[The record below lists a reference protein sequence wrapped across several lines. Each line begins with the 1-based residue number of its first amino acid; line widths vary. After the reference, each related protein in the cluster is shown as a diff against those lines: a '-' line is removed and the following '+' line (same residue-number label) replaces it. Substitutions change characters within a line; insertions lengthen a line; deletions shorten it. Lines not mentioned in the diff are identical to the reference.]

1 MVVRPPRR
9 SRARYSITT
18 WLENAPPRRQWRQ
31 SMPQSSNWFM
41 RRLGHLDGILLTLVL
56 LLLGIS
62 LAVVAS
68 ASGQSS
74 ARISGHLVN
83 IGLALG
89 VMVVMANVPP
99 HILSKVGLPLY
110 VTGVVMLIGVALF
123 GEIRNGS
130 RRWLNLGFMA
140 FQPSELLKLALPLM
154 LAWYFQHN
162 EAVLRTKH
170 FLVSGVLLLLPFLLI
185 LRQPD
190 LGTAMMLGASGFY
203 LLFFAGL
210 PWKVIFGGAA
220 LGAASLPVAW
230 GLLHDYQQRRVLTL
244 LDPTSDPLGAGY
256 HIIQSTIA
264 IGSGG
269 LFGKGWTQGTQN
281 QLDFVPERTTDFVF
295 AVFGEEFGY
304 VGVIILVVL
313 YLAIVARGLTIAAR
327 APSLFGRL
335 MAATISLNLFTYAFV
350 NMGLVSGILP
360 VVGVPLPLMSYGGTA
375 FITLLLGVGIV
386 MSVATHR
393 QLNKS

>member
-1 MVVRPPRR
+1 MQRN
-9 SRARYSITT
+9 SHG
-18 WLENAPPRRQWRQ
+18 LL
-31 SMPQSSNWFM
+31 
-41 RRLGHLDGILLTLVL
+41 RRLGHLDGILLTLVV

-68 ASGQSS
+68 ASGQST
-74 ARISGHLVN
+74 ARISGHLIN
-83 IGLALG
+83 MGLALL

-99 HILSKVGLPLY
+99 HLLSKVGPLLY
-110 VTGVVMLIGVALF
+110 VAGLVLLVGVALF
-123 GEIRNGS
+123 GEVRNGA
-130 RRWLNLGFMA
+130 RRWLDLGFMA

-154 LAWYFQHN
+154 LAWYFQRN
-162 EAVLRTKH
+162 ETVLRAKH
-170 FLVSGVLLLLPFLLI
+170 YLVGGVMLLVPFLLI

-190 LGTAMMLGASGFY
+190 LGTALMIGASGFY

-210 PWKVIFGGAA
+210 PWKVILGGGA
-220 LGAASLPVAW
+220 LGAGSLPLVW
-230 GLLHDYQQRRVLTL
+230 GLMHDYQQRRVLTL
-244 LDPTSDPLGAGY
+244 LDPSADPLGDGY

-269 LFGKGWTQGTQN
+269 LFGKGWMHGTQN
-281 QLDFVPERTTDFVF
+281 QLDFIPERTTDFIY

-304 VGVIILVVL
+304 LGAVLLIAL
-313 YLAIVARGLTIAAR
+313 YLAIVARGLIIAAR
-327 APSLFGRL
+327 APTLFGRL
-335 MAATISLNLFTYAFV
+335 MAATLSLNLFTYVFV
-350 NMGLVSGILP
+350 NIGMVSGILP

-375 FITLLLGVGIV
+375 LVTVLLGVGIL

>member
-1 MVVRPPRR
+1 MPRT
-9 SRARYSITT
+9 SH
-18 WLENAPPRRQWRQ
+18 
-31 SMPQSSNWFM
+31 WFLSGL
-41 RRLGHLDGILLTLVL
+41 RHVDGILLTLVVL
-56 LLLGIS
+56 VLGIS
-62 LAVVAS
+62 LAVVTS
-68 ASGQSS
+68 ASGQSA

-89 VMVVMANVPP
+89 VMVMIANVPP
-99 HILSKVGLPLY
+99 HLLSKVGPPLY
-110 VTGVVMLIGVALF
+110 VAGVVLLVGVALF
-123 GEIRNGS
+123 GEIRNGA
-130 RRWLNLGFMA
+130 RRWLNLGFA

-154 LAWYFQHN
+154 LAWYFHRN
-162 EAVLRTKH
+162 EAVLRAKH
-170 FLVSGVLLLLPFLLI
+170 YLVGGALLLVPFLLI

-210 PWKVIFGGAA
+210 PWKVILGGAT
-220 LGAASLPVAW
+220 LGAASLPVVW
-230 GLLHDYQQRRVLTL
+230 GLMHDYQQRRVLML
-244 LDPTSDPLGAGY
+244 LDPSSDPLGAGY

-269 LFGKGWTQGTQN
+269 LFGKGWMQGTQN
-281 QLDFVPERTTDFVF
+281 QLDFIPERTTDFIY

-304 VGVIILVVL
+304 AGAILLVGL
-313 YLAIVARGLTIAAR
+313 YLAIVARGLVIAAR
-327 APSLFGRL
+327 APTLFGRL
-335 MAATISLNLFTYAFV
+335 MAATLSLNLFTYVFV
-350 NMGLVSGILP
+350 NMGMVSGILP

-375 FITLLLGVGIV
+375 LVTLLLGVGIL

>member
-1 MVVRPPRR
+1 MV
-9 SRARYSITT
+9 AQT
-18 WLENAPPRRQWRQ
+18 
-31 SMPQSSNWFM
+31 SSWIV

-56 LLLGIS
+56 LLLGVS

-68 ASGQSS
+68 ASGQSP
-74 ARISGHLVN
+74 ARISGHLIN

-99 HILSKVGLPLY
+99 HLLSKVGPPLY
-110 VTGVVMLIGVALF
+110 AAGLVLLIGVALF

-130 RRWLNLGFMA
+130 RRWLNLGFTA

-154 LAWYFQHN
+154 MAWYFQRN
-162 EAVLRTKH
+162 EGVLRTRH
-170 FLVSGVLLLLPFLLI
+170 FLVGGALLLVPFLLI

-190 LGTAMMLGASGFY
+190 LGTAMMIGASGFY

-210 PWKVIFGGAA
+210 PWKVILGGAT
-220 LGAASLPVAW
+220 LGAASLPVVW
-230 GLLHDYQQRRVLTL
+230 GLMHDYQQRRVLTL
-244 LDPTSDPLGAGY
+244 LDPTSDPLGDGY

-269 LFGKGWTQGTQN
+269 LFGKGWMQGTQN
-281 QLDFVPERTTDFVF
+281 KLDFIPERTTDFIF

-304 VGVIILVVL
+304 LGVIFLVGL
-313 YLAIVARGLTIAAR
+313 YVAIVARGLVIAAR
-327 APSLFGRL
+327 APTLFGRL
-335 MAATISLNLFTYAFV
+335 MAATLSLNLFTYMFV
-350 NMGLVSGILP
+350 NMGMVSGILP

-375 FITLLLGVGIV
+375 LVTLLLGVGIL
-386 MSVATHR
+386 MSVASYR
-393 QLNKS
+393 QLNKT

>member
-1 MVVRPPRR
+1 MPRTSHWILR
-9 SRARYSITT
+9 KLS
-18 WLENAPPRRQWRQ
+18 
-31 SMPQSSNWFM
+31 
-41 RRLGHLDGILLTLVL
+41 HLDGLLLTLVL

-68 ASGQSS
+68 ASGQSP

-83 IGLALG
+83 IGLALA

-99 HILSKVGLPLY
+99 HLLSKVGPPLY
-110 VTGVVMLIGVALF
+110 VAGVVLLIGVALF
-123 GEIRNGS
+123 GEVRNGA
-130 RRWLNLGFMA
+130 RRWLNLGFA

-154 LAWYFQHN
+154 MAWYFQRN

-170 FLVSGVLLLLPFLLI
+170 FLVGGVLLLVPFVLI

-190 LGTAMMLGASGFY
+190 LGTALMIGASGFY

-210 PWKVIFGGAA
+210 SWKLILGGAS
-220 LGAASLPVAW
+220 LGVASLPVVW
-230 GLLHDYQQRRVLTL
+230 GLLHDYQQRRILTL
-244 LDPTSDPLGAGY
+244 LDPSSDPLGAGY

-269 LFGKGWTQGTQN
+269 LFGKGWMEGTQN
-281 QLDFVPERTTDFVF
+281 QLDFIPERTTDFIF

-304 VGVIILVVL
+304 VGSILLVGL
-313 YLAIVARGLTIAAR
+313 YLAIVARGLVIAAR
-327 APSLFGRL
+327 APTLFGRL
-335 MAATISLNLFTYAFV
+335 MAATLSLNLFTYVFV
-350 NMGLVSGILP
+350 NMGMVSGILP

-375 FITLLLGVGIV
+375 LITLLLGTGIL

-393 QLNKS
+393 RLNKS

>member
-1 MVVRPPRR
+1 
-9 SRARYSITT
+9 
-18 WLENAPPRRQWRQ
+18 
-31 SMPQSSNWFM
+31 MPQSRHWIV
-41 RRLGHLDGILLTLVL
+41 RRLSHLDGILLALVL

-68 ASGQSS
+68 ASGQSP

-83 IGLALG
+83 MGLALS

-99 HILSKVGLPLY
+99 HLLSKVGPPLY
-110 VTGVVMLIGVALF
+110 AAGVVLLIGVALF

-130 RRWLNLGFMA
+130 RRWLNLGVMA

-154 LAWYFQHN
+154 LAWYFQRN
-162 EAVLRTKH
+162 EAVLRARH
-170 FLVSGVLLLLPFLLI
+170 FMIGGVMLLVPFLLI

-190 LGTAMMLGASGFY
+190 LGTALMLGVSGFY

-210 PWKVIFGGAA
+210 PWKVILGGAV

-230 GLLHDYQQRRVLTL
+230 GLMHDYQQKRVLML
-244 LDPTSDPLGAGY
+244 LDPASDPLGAGY

-269 LFGKGWTQGTQN
+269 LFGKGWMQGTQN
-281 QLDFVPERTTDFVF
+281 QLDFIPERTTDFIY

-304 VGVIILVVL
+304 VGTVLLVCL
-313 YLAIVARGLTIAAR
+313 YLAIIARGLVIAAR
-327 APSLFGRL
+327 APTQFGRL
-335 MAATISLNLFTYAFV
+335 MAATLSLNLFTYVFV
-350 NMGLVSGILP
+350 NMGMVSGILP

-375 FITLLLGVGIV
+375 LITLLLGMGIL

-393 QLNKS
+393 QLNKT

>member
-1 MVVRPPRR
+1 
-9 SRARYSITT
+9 
-18 WLENAPPRRQWRQ
+18 
-31 SMPQSSNWFM
+31 M
-41 RRLGHLDGILLTLVL
+41 RRLGHLDGILLALVV

-68 ASGQSS
+68 ASGQSP
-74 ARISGHLVN
+74 ARISGHLIN

-99 HILSKVGLPLY
+99 HLLSKVGLPLY
-110 VTGVVMLIGVALF
+110 VAGVALF

-154 LAWYFQHN
+154 LAWYFQRN
-162 EAVLRTKH
+162 EAALRAKN
-170 FLVSGVLLLLPFLLI
+170 FLVAGALLLVPFLLI

-210 PWKVIFGGAA
+210 PWKVILGGAT
-220 LGAASLPVAW
+220 LGAASLPVVW
-230 GLLHDYQQRRVLTL
+230 GLMHDYQQRRVLTL
-244 LDPTSDPLGAGY
+244 LDPTSDPLGDGY

-269 LFGKGWTQGTQN
+269 LFGKGWMQGTQN
-281 QLDFVPERTTDFVF
+281 QLDFIPERTTDFIY

-304 VGVIILVVL
+304 VGAILLVAL
-313 YLAIVARGLTIAAR
+313 YLAVVARGLVIAAR
-327 APSLFGRL
+327 APTLFGRL
-335 MAATISLNLFTYAFV
+335 MAATVSLNLFTYVFI
-350 NMGLVSGILP
+350 NMGMVSGILP

-375 FITLLLGVGIV
+375 LVTLLLGMGIL

>member
-1 MVVRPPRR
+1 MAQ
-9 SRARYSITT
+9 SR
-18 WLENAPPRRQWRQ
+18 
-31 SMPQSSNWFM
+31 NWVL
-41 RRLGHLDGILLTLVL
+41 RGLGHLDGILLTLVL
-56 LLLGIS
+56 LLLGVS

-68 ASGQSS
+68 ASGQSP
-74 ARISGHLVN
+74 ARISGHLIN

-99 HILSKVGLPLY
+99 HLLSKVGLPLY
-110 VTGVVMLIGVALF
+110 VAGVVLLIGVALF

-154 LAWYFQHN
+154 LAWYFQRN
-162 EAVLRTKH
+162 EAVLRAKH
-170 FLVSGVLLLLPFLLI
+170 YLVGGALLLLPFVLI

-190 LGTAMMLGASGFY
+190 LGTALMIGASGFY

-220 LGAASLPVAW
+220 LGGASLPVVW

-244 LDPTSDPLGAGY
+244 LDPTSDPLGDGY

-269 LFGKGWTQGTQN
+269 LFGKGWTHGTQN

-304 VGVIILVVL
+304 VGVIFLVGL
-313 YLAIVARGLTIAAR
+313 YLAIVARGFAIAAR
-327 APSLFGRL
+327 APTLFGRL
-335 MAATISLNLFTYAFV
+335 MAATLSLNLFTYVFV
-350 NMGLVSGILP
+350 NMGMVSGILP

-375 FITLLLGVGIV
+375 LITLLLGVGIL

-393 QLNKS
+393 QLNKT

>member
-1 MVVRPPRR
+1 MPRN
-9 SRARYSITT
+9 SHWI
-18 WLENAPPRRQWRQ
+18 L
-31 SMPQSSNWFM
+31 
-41 RRLGHLDGILLTLVL
+41 RRLSHVDGILLTLVVM
-56 LLLGIS
+56 LLGIS

-68 ASGQSS
+68 ASGQSPG
-74 ARISGHLVN
+74 RISGHLIN
-83 IGLALG
+83 MGLALA

-99 HILSKVGLPLY
+99 HLLSKVGPPLY
-110 VTGVVMLIGVALF
+110 VAGVVLLIGVALF

-154 LAWYFQHN
+154 LAWYFQRN
-162 EAVLRTKH
+162 ETVLRTKH
-170 FLVSGVLLLLPFLLI
+170 YLVGGVMMLVPFLLI

-190 LGTAMMLGASGFY
+190 LGTALMIGASGFY

-210 PWKVIFGGAA
+210 PWKVMLGGGVI
-220 LGAASLPVAW
+220 GAASLPLVW
-230 GLLHDYQQRRVLTL
+230 GLMHDYQQRRVLTL
-244 LDPTSDPLGAGY
+244 LDPTANPLGDGY

-269 LFGKGWTQGTQN
+269 LFGKGWMQGTQS
-281 QLDFVPERTTDFVF
+281 QLDFIPERTTDFIF

-304 VGVIILVVL
+304 LGTILLVAL
-313 YLAIVARGLTIAAR
+313 YLAIVVRGLTIAAH
-327 APSLFGRL
+327 APTLFGRL
-335 MAATISLNLFTYAFV
+335 MAATLSLNLFTYAFI
-350 NMGLVSGILP
+350 NMGMVSGILP

-375 FITLLLGVGIV
+375 LVTLLLGVGIL

>member
-1 MVVRPPRR
+1 MPPRN
-9 SRARYSITT
+9 SHWIV
-18 WLENAPPRRQWRQ
+18 
-31 SMPQSSNWFM
+31 

-56 LLLGIS
+56 LLLGVS

-68 ASGQSS
+68 ASGQSP
-74 ARISGHLVN
+74 ARISGHLIN
-83 IGLALG
+83 IGLALS

-99 HILSKVGLPLY
+99 HLLSKVGPPLY
-110 VTGVVMLIGVALF
+110 VAGVVLLIGVALF
-123 GEIRNGS
+123 GEVRNGA
-130 RRWLNLGFMA
+130 RRWLNLGFA

-154 LAWYFQHN
+154 LAWYFQRN
-162 EAVLRTKH
+162 EGGLRGKH
-170 FLVSGVLLLLPFLLI
+170 YLVGGALLLVPFLLI

-190 LGTAMMLGASGFY
+190 LGTALMLGASGFY

-210 PWKVIFGGAA
+210 PWKVIVGGGALA
-220 LGAASLPVAW
+220 GASLPLVW
-230 GLLHDYQQRRVLTL
+230 GLMHDYQQRRVLTL
-244 LDPTSDPLGAGY
+244 LDPTSDPLGDGY

-281 QLDFVPERTTDFVF
+281 QLDFIPERTTDFIY

-304 VGVIILVVL
+304 VGTILLVGL
-313 YLAIVARGLTIAAR
+313 YLAIVARGLVIAAR
-327 APSLFGRL
+327 APTLFGRL
-335 MAATISLNLFTYAFV
+335 MAATLSLNLFTYAFV
-350 NMGLVSGILP
+350 NMGMVSGILP

-375 FITLLLGVGIV
+375 LITLLLGMGIV

-393 QLNKS
+393 QLMTR

>member
-1 MVVRPPRR
+1 MPQISNFVVR
-9 SRARYSITT
+9 
-18 WLENAPPRRQWRQ
+18 
-31 SMPQSSNWFM
+31 
-41 RRLGHLDGILLTLVL
+41 RLDHLDGILMILVL

-68 ASGQSS
+68 ASGQSP
-74 ARISGHLVN
+74 ARISGHVIN
-83 IGLALG
+83 MGLALL
-89 VMVVMANVPP
+89 VMVVIANVPP
-99 HILSKVGLPLY
+99 HILSKVGPPLF
-110 VTGVVMLIGVALF
+110 VVGVVMLIGVALF
-123 GEIRNGS
+123 GEIRNGA

-154 LAWYFQHN
+154 LAWYFQRN
-162 EAVLRTKH
+162 EAVLSARH
-170 FLVSGVLLLLPFLLI
+170 YLVGGVLLLVPFLLI

-190 LGTAMMLGASGFY
+190 LGTAMMIGASGFY

-210 PWKVIFGGAA
+210 PWKVILGGGVI
-220 LGAASLPVAW
+220 GAASLPLVW
-230 GLLHDYQQRRVLTL
+230 GLMHDYQQRRVLTL
-244 LDPTSDPLGAGY
+244 LDPSADPLGDGY

-269 LFGKGWTQGTQN
+269 LFGKGWMQGTQS
-281 QLDFVPERTTDFVF
+281 QLDFIPERTTDFIF

-304 VGVIILVVL
+304 LGAILLVAL
-313 YLAIVARGLTIAAR
+313 YLAIVVRGLTIAAH
-327 APSLFGRL
+327 APTLFGRL
-335 MAATISLNLFTYAFV
+335 MAATLSLNLFTYVFV
-350 NMGLVSGILP
+350 NMGMVSGILP

-375 FITLLLGVGIV
+375 MITLLLGVGIL

>member
-1 MVVRPPRR
+1 MPRI
-9 SRARYSITT
+9 SHWIV
-18 WLENAPPRRQWRQ
+18 
-31 SMPQSSNWFM
+31 
-41 RRLGHLDGILLTLVL
+41 RRLSHLDGILLVLVL
-56 LLLGIS
+56 ALLGIS

-68 ASGQSS
+68 ASGQSP
-74 ARISGHLVN
+74 ARISGHLTN

-89 VMVVMANVPP
+89 AMVVMANVPP
-99 HILSKVGLPLY
+99 HLLSKVGPPLY
-110 VTGVVMLIGVALF
+110 VAGVVLLIGVALF

-154 LAWYFQHN
+154 LAWYFQRN
-162 EAVLRTKH
+162 EGLLRAKH
-170 FLVSGVLLLLPFLLI
+170 FLAGGALLLVPFLLI

-190 LGTAMMLGASGFY
+190 LGTALMIGASGFY

-210 PWKVIFGGAA
+210 PWKVILGGAA
-220 LGAASLPVAW
+220 LGGVSLPVMW
-230 GLLHDYQQRRVLTL
+230 GLMHDYQQRRVLTL
-244 LDPTSDPLGAGY
+244 LDPASDPLGAGY

-269 LFGKGWTQGTQN
+269 LFGKGWMQGTQN
-281 QLDFVPERTTDFVF
+281 QLDFIPERTTDFVF
-295 AVFGEEFGY
+295 AVFGEEFGF
-304 VGVIILVVL
+304 VGAIFLVGL
-313 YLAIVARGLTIAAR
+313 YLAIVARGLVIAAR
-327 APSLFGRL
+327 APTLFGRL
-335 MAATISLNLFTYAFV
+335 MAAALSLNLFAHVFV
-350 NMGLVSGILP
+350 NMGMVSGILP

-375 FITLLLGVGIV
+375 LMTLLLGMGIL

>member
-1 MVVRPPRR
+1 M
-9 SRARYSITT
+9 
-18 WLENAPPRRQWRQ
+18 L
-31 SMPQSSNWFM
+31 
-41 RRLGHLDGILLTLVL
+41 RRLSHLDGILLTLVL

-68 ASGQSS
+68 ASGQSP

-89 VMVVMANVPP
+89 VMGVMANIPP
-99 HILSKVGLPLY
+99 HLLSRVGPPLY
-110 VTGVVMLIGVALF
+110 TAGVALLVAVALF
-123 GEIRNGS
+123 GEVRNGA
-130 RRWLNLGFMA
+130 RRWLDLGFA

-154 LAWYFQHN
+154 MAWYFQRN
-162 EAVLRTKH
+162 EGLLRARH
-170 FLVSGVLLLLPFLLI
+170 FLVGGVLMLMPFVLI

-190 LGTAMMLGASGFY
+190 LGTALMIGASGFY

-210 PWKVIFGGAA
+210 PWKVILGGGV

-244 LDPTSDPLGAGY
+244 LDPTSDPLGDGY

-269 LFGKGWTQGTQN
+269 LFGKGWMQGTQN
-281 QLDFVPERTTDFVF
+281 QLDFIPERTTDFVF

-304 VGVIILVVL
+304 VGAILLMGL
-313 YLAIVARGLTIAAR
+313 YLAIVARGLVIAAR
-327 APSLFGRL
+327 APTLFGRL
-335 MAATISLNLFTYAFV
+335 MAATLSLNLFTYAFV
-350 NMGLVSGILP
+350 NIGMVSGILP

-375 FITLLLGVGIV
+375 LITLLLGVGIL